1 MRRFNSDPCLH
12 FIMMD
17 DYEKEWND
25 VKNKRF
31 QLAKKWFKYLPRRSA
46 FQKYR
51 FFRWFGDKL
60 FKRKY
65 LWSFK
70 YEAVKPAF
78 YAGWILT
85 LLPCMGIQTFVA
97 TVLALIFKGN
107 LMILIALQMIS
118 NPFTVGPLWT
128 FEYHIGKHFLSFLDT
143 SNQIGIQ
150 EAIGSVAQAKGLAFF
165 KVTLGICIGGILIG
179 YICAFISCCIYKKFC
194 VHNITTFEEFVAQK
208 KKK

>member
-78 YAGWILT
+78 YR
-85 LLPCMGIQTFVA
+85 
-97 TVLALIFKGN
+97 
-107 LMILIALQMIS
+107 
-118 NPFTVGPLWT
+118 
-128 FEYHIGKHFLSFLDT
+128 
-143 SNQIGIQ
+143 
-150 EAIGSVAQAKGLAFF
+150 
-165 KVTLGICIGGILIG
+165 
-179 YICAFISCCIYKKFC
+179 
-194 VHNITTFEEFVAQK
+194 
-208 KKK
+208 